1 MKRALVT
8 GAAGFVGRWMCA
20 ALIRDGWEVTAT
32 AHSGA
37 DVDASK
43 VPGPWGA
50 MDSVRWFTGDI
61 RDAKHWE
68 LLFTETRPD
77 AVINLAAVS
86 HVQQADADPTRT
98 WEVNLL
104 APVRLLHEAQAQ
116 RERGVV
122 DPKILLVGS
131 AEQYGRQPASEVPF
145 DEATPQVPLTVYGA
159 TKSAQEMAGMQAFRA
174 TGLRVVAAR
183 PFPHSGA
190 GQEPRFVIPAMVS
203 RAVALRSSGS
213 TGPMMTGNLTPIRD
227 FLHVSDV
234 VAAYIALLH
243 AGRPGTAYN
252 VASGTGLSVRDVT
265 ERVLAR
271 VGVNAALQEDPA
283 LVRAVDVPVLVGNA
297 TRLSAETGWKAT
309 RSFDDIIDDLL
320 AYHPTHAATH

>member
-1 MKRALVT
+1 MKRVLVT
-8 GAAGFVGRWMCA
+8 GAAGFVGRWLCA
-20 ALIRDGWEVTAT
+20 ALVREGWEVVAT
-32 AHSGA
+32 ARSDA
-37 DVDASK
+37 DVTAAGVD
-43 VPGPWGA
+43 GPWGTL
-50 MDSVRWFTGDI
+50 DSVRWFTGDI
-61 RDAKHWE
+61 RDAEHWAT
-68 LLFTETRPD
+68 LFSETRPD
-77 AVINLAAVS
+77 AVINLAAIS
-86 HVQQADADPTRT
+86 HVQQASADPSRT

-116 RERGVV
+116 RARGVL
-122 DPKILLVGS
+122 DPTILLVGS
-131 AEQYGRQPASEVPF
+131 AEQYGRQPASAVPF
-145 DEATPQVPLTVYGA
+145 DEDTPQVPLTVYGA
-159 TKSAQEMAGMQAFRA
+159 SKAAQEVAGMQAHRA

-203 RAVALRSSGS
+203 RAEALRASGS
-213 TGPMMTGNLTPIRD
+213 SEAMLTGNLTPIRD

-234 VAAYIALLH
+234 VAAYIALLR

-252 VASGTGLSVRDVT
+252 VASGTGMSVRDVT

-271 VGVNAALQEDPA
+271 VGLKTELKEDPA

-297 TRLSAETGWKAT
+297 ARLMADTGWKAV

-320 AYHPTHAATH
+320 AYHRKHAATL